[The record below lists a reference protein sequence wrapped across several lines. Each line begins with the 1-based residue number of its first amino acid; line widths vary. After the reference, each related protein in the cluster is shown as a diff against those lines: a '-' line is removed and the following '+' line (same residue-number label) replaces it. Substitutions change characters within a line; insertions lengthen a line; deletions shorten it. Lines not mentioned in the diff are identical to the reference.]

1 MTLLS
6 PWRRVSEMREYN
18 IVITGVGGQGILT
31 AANLLGW
38 AALRAGYKVRV
49 GEVHGMSQ
57 RFGSVIAYVRFGEDV
72 YGAMVPEGK
81 ADVVL
86 SFEPVEALRYIN
98 YLKKGGLVFTN
109 ARPIPP
115 VQVSM
120 GLATYP
126 TLEEM
131 RKIIEED
138 FGGKFMAFDAEELAL
153 KAGNIVTTNVV
164 LIGALTQT
172 PGFPLSAEHV
182 REVIKVSVPP
192 KTIEVNMKAFDLGV
206 EAAKEMLGL

>member
-1 MTLLS
+1 
-6 PWRRVSEMREYN
+6 MREYN

-81 ADVVL
+81 ADVIL

-120 GLATYP
+120 GLAIYP

-131 RKIIEED
+131 KKIIEED

-172 PGFPLSAEHV
+172 PSFPLSAEHV

-192 KTIEVNMKAFDLGV
+192 KTIEINMKAFDLGV
-206 EAAKEMLGL
+206 KAARKMLGL

>member
-1 MTLLS
+1 M
-6 PWRRVSEMREYN
+6 VKEYN

-38 AALRAGYKVRV
+38 AALRENYKARV

-57 RFGSVIAYVRFGEDV
+57 RFGSVISYVRFGENV

-81 ADVVL
+81 ADVIL

-98 YLKKGGLVFTN
+98 YLKTGGLVFTN
-109 ARPIPP
+109 SRKILP

-120 GLATYP
+120 GLANYP
-126 TLEEM
+126 SHEEI
-131 RKIIEED
+131 KNIVEK
-138 FGGKFMAFDAEELAL
+138 KFNAKYISFDAETLAK
-153 KAGNIVTTNVV
+153 KAGNIITTNVV

-172 PGFPLSAEHV
+172 PGFPLSPETIKD
-182 REVIKVSVPP
+182 VIKVSVPQ
-192 KTIEVNMKAFDLGV
+192 KAIDINIKAFEFGISK
-206 EAAKEMLGL
+206 AKGLL

>member
-1 MTLLS
+1 M
-6 PWRRVSEMREYN
+6 RVKEYN

-38 AALRAGYKVRV
+38 AALKAGYKVRV

-81 ADVVL
+81 ADVIL

-120 GLATYP
+120 GIATYP
-126 TLEEM
+126 SLEEIK
-131 RKIIEED
+131 RIVEEE
-138 FGGKFMAFDAEELAL
+138 FQGKFLAFDAEKLAIE
-153 KAGNIVTTNVV
+153 AGHVITTNVV

-172 PGFPLSAEHV
+172 PGFPLSPEHV
-182 REVIKVSVPP
+182 KEVIRLSVPP
-192 KTIEVNMKAFDLGV
+192 KAVEVNMKAFDLGV
-206 EAAKEMLGL
+206 KAAKEMLGL

>member
-1 MTLLS
+1 M
-6 PWRRVSEMREYN
+6 VKEYN

-38 AALRAGYKVRV
+38 AALREGYKVRV

-57 RFGSVIAYVRFGEDV
+57 RFGSVISYVRFGENV

-81 ADVVL
+81 ADVIL

-109 ARPIPP
+109 SRPILP

-120 GLATYP
+120 GLSKYP
-126 TLEEM
+126 SHE
-131 RKIIEED
+131 KIKRIVEED
-138 FGGKFMAFDAEELAL
+138 FEAKYLSFDAENLARE
-153 KAGNIVTTNVV
+153 AGNVISTNVV

-172 PGFPLSAEHV
+172 PDFPLSSNTIH
-182 REVIKVSVPP
+182 EVIKVSVPQ
-192 KTIEVNMKAFDLGV
+192 KAIELNLKAFELGV
-206 EAAKEMLGL
+206 KKANSML

>member
-1 MTLLS
+1 M
-6 PWRRVSEMREYN
+6 VKEYN

-38 AALRAGYKVRV
+38 TALREGYKVRV

-57 RFGSVIAYVRFGEDV
+57 RFGSVISYVRFGENV

-81 ADVVL
+81 ADVIL

-109 ARPIPP
+109 SRPIWP

-120 GLATYP
+120 GLAKYP
-126 TLEEM
+126 SHEEIK
-131 RKIIEED
+131 RIVEED
-138 FGGKFMAFDAEELAL
+138 FEAKYISFDAENLARE
-153 KAGNIVTTNVV
+153 AGNVISTNVV

-172 PGFPLSAEHV
+172 PDFPLSPETI

-192 KTIEVNMKAFDLGV
+192 KVIELNLKAF
-206 EAAKEMLGL
+206 ELGLKKANSLL

>member
-1 MTLLS
+1 MK
-6 PWRRVSEMREYN
+6 EYN

-38 AALRAGYKVRV
+38 AALRAGHKVRM

-57 RFGSVIAYVRFGEDV
+57 RFGSVIAYVRFGEEV

-81 ADVVL
+81 ADVIL

-109 ARPIPP
+109 AKPIPP

-120 GLATYP
+120 GLASYP
-126 TLEEM
+126 SLDEI
-131 RKIIEED
+131 KKVVEED
-138 FGGKFMAFDAEELAL
+138 FQAKFMAFDAEDLAV
-153 KAGNIVTTNVV
+153 KAGHVITTNVV

-182 REVIKVSVPP
+182 KEVIRVSVPP
-192 KTIEVNMKAFDLGV
+192 KAVDVNMKAFDLGV
-206 EAAKEMLGL
+206 QAAKEMLGL

>member
-1 MTLLS
+1 MK
-6 PWRRVSEMREYN
+6 EYN

-81 ADVVL
+81 ADVIL

-126 TLEEM
+126 TLDEM
-131 RKIIEED
+131 KKIVEED
-138 FGGKFMAFDAEELAL
+138 FGGKFMAFDAEKLAME
-153 KAGNIVTTNVV
+153 AGNIVTTNVV
-164 LIGALTQT
+164 LIGALSQT
-172 PGFPLSAEHV
+172 PGFPLSEEQIE
-182 REVIKVSVPP
+182 EVIKISVPP
-192 KTIEVNMKAFDLGV
+192 KTIEVNMKAFELGV
-206 EAAKEMLGL
+206 KAAKEMLGL

>member
-1 MTLLS
+1 MK
-6 PWRRVSEMREYN
+6 EYN

-38 AALRAGYKVRV
+38 AALRAGYKVRM

-57 RFGSVIAYVRFGEDV
+57 RFGSVIAYVRFGEEV

-81 ADVVL
+81 ADVIL

-120 GLATYP
+120 GLASYP
-126 TLEEM
+126 SLDEI
-131 RKIIEED
+131 KKVVED
-138 FGGKFMAFDAEELAL
+138 DFQAKFMAFDAEDLAV
-153 KAGNIVTTNVV
+153 KAGHVITTNVV

-182 REVIKVSVPP
+182 KEVIRVSVPP
-192 KTIEVNMKAFDLGV
+192 KAVDVNMKAFDLGV
-206 EAAKEMLGL
+206 QAAKEMLGL

>member
-1 MTLLS
+1 MK
-6 PWRRVSEMREYN
+6 EYN

-57 RFGSVIAYVRFGEDV
+57 RFGSVIAYVRFGENV

-81 ADVVL
+81 ADVIL

-131 RKIIEED
+131 KKIVEED
-138 FGGKFMAFDAEELAL
+138 FGGKFMAFDAEKLAME
-153 KAGNIVTTNVV
+153 AGNIVTTNVV
-164 LIGALTQT
+164 LIGALSQT
-172 PGFPLSAEHV
+172 PGFPLSEELIK
-182 REVIKVSVPP
+182 EVIRISVPP
-192 KTIEVNMKAFDLGV
+192 KTVDVNMKAFELGV
-206 EAAKEMLGL
+206 KAAKEMLGL

>member
-1 MTLLS
+1 M
-6 PWRRVSEMREYN
+6 VKEYN
-18 IVITGVGGQGILT
+18 IIITGVGGQGILT

-38 AALRAGYKVRV
+38 AALKEGYKVRV

-57 RFGSVIAYVRFGEDV
+57 RFGSVISYVRFGENV

-81 ADVVL
+81 ADVIL

-98 YLKKGGLVFTN
+98 YLKEGGLVFTN
-109 ARPIPP
+109 SRPIQP

-126 TLEEM
+126 EPEEI
-131 RKIIEED
+131 KNIIEK
-138 FGGKFMAFDAEELAL
+138 KFKSKFISFQAEELA
-153 KAGNIVTTNVV
+153 KEAGNIITTNVV

-172 PGFPLSAEHV
+172 PGFPISPETIK
-182 REVIKVSVPP
+182 EVIKVSVPP
-192 KTIEVNMKAFDLGV
+192 KAIELNMKAFDLGL
-206 EAAKEMLGL
+206 EKAKGMI

>member
-1 MTLLS
+1 M
-6 PWRRVSEMREYN
+6 VKEYN

-38 AALRAGYKVRV
+38 AALHAGYKVRV

-81 ADVVL
+81 ADVIL
-86 SFEPVEALRYIN
+86 AFEPVEALRYIN
-98 YLKKGGLVFTN
+98 YLKEGGLVIAN
-109 ARPIPP
+109 SNPIPP

-126 TLEEM
+126 SMEEIK
-131 RKIIEED
+131 KIIEED
-138 FGGKFMAFDAEELAL
+138 FKGKLITLDAEKLAL
-153 KAGNIVTTNVV
+153 EAGNVITTNVV

-182 REVIKVSVPP
+182 KEVIRLSVP
-192 KTIEVNMKAFDLGV
+192 KKAVDVNMKAFELGV
-206 EAAKEMLGL
+206 KAAKEMLGL

>member
-1 MTLLS
+1 
-6 PWRRVSEMREYN
+6 MREYN
-18 IVITGVGGQGILT
+18 VVITGVGGQGILT

-38 AALRAGYKVRV
+38 AALQAGYKVRV

-81 ADVVL
+81 ADVIL
-86 SFEPVEALRYIN
+86 AFEPVEALRYIN
-98 YLKKGGLVFTN
+98 YLREGGLVIAN
-109 ARPIPP
+109 SNPIPP

-126 TLEEM
+126 SMEEIK
-131 RKIIEED
+131 RIIEED
-138 FGGKFMAFDAEELAL
+138 FKGRLITLDAEKLAL
-153 KAGNIVTTNVV
+153 EAGNVITTNVV

-182 REVIKVSVPP
+182 KEVIRLSVPR
-192 KTIEVNMKAFDLGV
+192 KAVDVNMKAFELGV
-206 EAAKEMLGL
+206 KAAKELLGL

>member
-1 MTLLS
+1 MK
-6 PWRRVSEMREYN
+6 EYN

-38 AALRAGYKVRV
+38 AALRAGHKVRM

-57 RFGSVIAYVRFGEDV
+57 RFGSVIAYVRFGEEV

-81 ADVVL
+81 ADVIL

-126 TLEEM
+126 SLDEI
-131 RKIIEED
+131 KKVVEED
-138 FGGKFMAFDAEELAL
+138 FQAKFMAFDAEDLAV
-153 KAGNIVTTNVV
+153 KAGHVITTNVV

-182 REVIKVSVPP
+182 KEVIRVSVPP
-192 KTIEVNMKAFDLGV
+192 KAVDVNMKAFDLGV
-206 EAAKEMLGL
+206 QAAKEMLGL

>member
-1 MTLLS
+1 
-6 PWRRVSEMREYN
+6 MREYN

-38 AALRAGYKVRV
+38 AALHAGHKVRV

-57 RFGSVIAYVRFGEDV
+57 RFGSVIAYVRFGENV

-81 ADVVL
+81 ADVIL

-126 TLEEM
+126 TLDEM
-131 RKIIEED
+131 KKIVEED
-138 FGGKFMAFDAEELAL
+138 FGGKFMAFDAEKLAL
-153 KAGNIVTTNVV
+153 EAGNIVTTNVV
-164 LIGALTQT
+164 LIGALSQT
-172 PGFPLSAEHV
+172 PGFPLSEEEIK
-182 REVIKVSVPP
+182 EVIRISVPP
-192 KTIEVNMKAFDLGV
+192 KTIDVNMKAFELGV
-206 EAAKEMLGL
+206 KAAKEMLRL

>member
-1 MTLLS
+1 M
-6 PWRRVSEMREYN
+6 SEMREYN

-81 ADVVL
+81 ADVIL

-126 TLEEM
+126 SLDEI
-131 RKIIEED
+131 KKVVEED
-138 FGGKFMAFDAEELAL
+138 FEGKFMAFDAEKLAME
-153 KAGNIVTTNVV
+153 AGNIVTTNVV

-172 PGFPLSAEHV
+172 PDFPLSAEHV
-182 REVIKVSVPP
+182 REVIRVSVPP
-192 KTIEVNMKAFDLGV
+192 KTIDVNMKAFDLGV
-206 EAAKEMLGL
+206 KAAKEMLGL

>member
-1 MTLLS
+1 
-6 PWRRVSEMREYN
+6 MREYN

-38 AALRAGYKVRV
+38 AALQAGYKVRV

-81 ADVVL
+81 ADVIL
-86 SFEPVEALRYIN
+86 AFEPVEALRYIN
-98 YLKKGGLVFTN
+98 YLREGGLVIAN
-109 ARPIPP
+109 SNPIPP

-126 TLEEM
+126 SMEEIK
-131 RKIIEED
+131 RIIEED
-138 FGGKFMAFDAEELAL
+138 FKGRLITLDAEKLAL
-153 KAGNIVTTNVV
+153 EAGNVITTNVI

-182 REVIKVSVPP
+182 KEVIRLSVPR
-192 KTIEVNMKAFDLGV
+192 KAVDVNMKAFELGV
-206 EAAKEMLGL
+206 KAAKELLGL

>member
-1 MTLLS
+1 
-6 PWRRVSEMREYN
+6 MREYN
-18 IVITGVGGQGILT
+18 VVITGVGGQGILT

-38 AALRAGYKVRV
+38 AALHAGYKVRV

-81 ADVVL
+81 ADVIL
-86 SFEPVEALRYIN
+86 AFEPVEALRYIN
-98 YLKKGGLVFTN
+98 YLREGGLVIAN
-109 ARPIPP
+109 SNPIPP

-126 TLEEM
+126 SMEEIK
-131 RKIIEED
+131 RIIEGD
-138 FGGKFMAFDAEELAL
+138 FKGRLITLDAEKLAL
-153 KAGNIVTTNVV
+153 EAGNVITTNVV

-182 REVIKVSVPP
+182 KEVIRLSVP
-192 KTIEVNMKAFDLGV
+192 KKAVDVNMRAFELGV
-206 EAAKEMLGL
+206 KAAEELLGL

>member
-1 MTLLS
+1 
-6 PWRRVSEMREYN
+6 MREYN

-38 AALRAGYKVRV
+38 AALQAGYKVRV

-81 ADVVL
+81 ADVIL
-86 SFEPVEALRYIN
+86 AFEPVEALRYIN
-98 YLKKGGLVFTN
+98 YLKEGGLVIAN
-109 ARPIPP
+109 SNPIPP

-126 TLEEM
+126 SMEEIK
-131 RKIIEED
+131 KIIEED
-138 FGGKFMAFDAEELAL
+138 FKGKLITLDAEKLAL
-153 KAGNIVTTNVV
+153 EAGNVITTNVV

-182 REVIKVSVPP
+182 KEVIRLSVP
-192 KTIEVNMKAFDLGV
+192 KKAVDVNMKAFELGV
-206 EAAKEMLGL
+206 KAAKELLGL

>member
-1 MTLLS
+1 MPSSL
-6 PWRRVSEMREYN
+6 WRGVSEMREYN

-81 ADVVL
+81 ADVIL

-138 FGGKFMAFDAEELAL
+138 FGGKFMAFDAEKLAME
-153 KAGNIVTTNVV
+153 AGNIITTNVV

-172 PGFPLSAEHV
+172 PGFPLSADHV
-182 REVIKVSVPP
+182 KEVIRVSVPP

-206 EAAKEMLGL
+206 KAAKEMLGL

>member
-1 MTLLS
+1 MK
-6 PWRRVSEMREYN
+6 EYN

-81 ADVVL
+81 ADVIL

-126 TLEEM
+126 SLEEM
-131 RKIIEED
+131 KKIVEED
-138 FGGKFMAFDAEELAL
+138 FGGKFMAFDAEKLAME
-153 KAGNIVTTNVV
+153 AGNIVTTNVV
-164 LIGALTQT
+164 LIGALSQT
-172 PGFPLSAEHV
+172 PGFPLSEEQIK
-182 REVIKVSVPP
+182 EVIRISVPP
-192 KTIEVNMKAFDLGV
+192 KTIDVNMKAFELGV
-206 EAAKEMLGL
+206 KAAKEMLGL

>member
-1 MTLLS
+1 MK
-6 PWRRVSEMREYN
+6 EYN

-38 AALRAGYKVRV
+38 AALRAGYKVRM

-57 RFGSVIAYVRFGEDV
+57 RFGSVIAYVRFGEEV

-81 ADVVL
+81 ADVIL

-120 GLATYP
+120 GLASYP
-126 TLEEM
+126 SLDEI
-131 RKIIEED
+131 KKVVEED
-138 FGGKFMAFDAEELAL
+138 FQAKFMAFDAEDLAV
-153 KAGNIVTTNVV
+153 KAGHVITTNVV

-182 REVIKVSVPP
+182 KEVIRVSVPP
-192 KTIEVNMKAFDLGV
+192 KAVDVNMKAFDLGV
-206 EAAKEMLGL
+206 QAAKEMLGL

>member
-1 MTLLS
+1 MK
-6 PWRRVSEMREYN
+6 EYN

-38 AALRAGYKVRV
+38 AALRAGYKVRM

-57 RFGSVIAYVRFGEDV
+57 RFGSVIAYVRFGEEV

-81 ADVVL
+81 ADVIL

-126 TLEEM
+126 SLEEI
-131 RKIIEED
+131 KKVVEED
-138 FGGKFMAFDAEELAL
+138 FEAKFMAFDAEELAM
-153 KAGNIVTTNVV
+153 KAGHVITTNVV

-182 REVIKVSVPP
+182 KEVIRVSVPP
-192 KTIEVNMKAFDLGV
+192 KAVEVNMKAFELGV
-206 EAAKEMLGL
+206 QAAKEMLGL

>member
-1 MTLLS
+1 MK
-6 PWRRVSEMREYN
+6 EYN

-38 AALRAGYKVRV
+38 AALKAGYIVRV

-57 RFGSVIAYVRFGEDV
+57 RFGSVIAYVRFGDDV

-81 ADVVL
+81 ADVIL

-98 YLKKGGLVFTN
+98 YLKKVGLVFTN

-126 TLEEM
+126 SLEEIK
-131 RKIIEED
+131 RIVEEE
-138 FGGKFMAFDAEELAL
+138 FNGKFLAFDAEKLAIE
-153 KAGNIVTTNVV
+153 AGNVITTNVV

-182 REVIKVSVPP
+182 KEVIRLSVPP
-192 KTIEVNMKAFDLGV
+192 KAVDVNMKAFDLGV
-206 EAAKEMLGL
+206 KAAKEMLNL

>member
-1 MTLLS
+1 
-6 PWRRVSEMREYN
+6 MREYN

-57 RFGSVIAYVRFGEDV
+57 RFGSVIAYVRFGENV

-81 ADVVL
+81 ADVIL

-120 GLATYP
+120 GLASYP
-126 TLEEM
+126 SLEEI
-131 RKIIEED
+131 KKVVEED
-138 FGGKFMAFDAEELAL
+138 FGGKFMAFDAEKLAME
-153 KAGNIVTTNVV
+153 AGNIITTNVV

-182 REVIKVSVPP
+182 REVIKVSVP
-192 KTIEVNMKAFDLGV
+192 KKAVDVNMRAFDLGV
-206 EAAKEMLGL
+206 KAAKEMLGL